1 MLLERPAV
9 SAAVDD
15 PAAPAPV
22 DDGRRLARLRR
33 NARFLAAITMIHP
46 KLFAVAIA
54 GAAVFAASTIVSSV
68 VLGRVIDNVI
78 LPRFE
83 DGEVAMGTVLAGLG
97 LIVGVGVI
105 RAISIVVRRGFASAM
120 QWRGAPQ

>member
-1 MLLERPAV
+1 
-9 SAAVDD
+9 
-15 PAAPAPV
+15 
-22 DDGRRLARLRR
+22 
-33 NARFLAAITMIHP
+33 MIHP

-120 QWRGAPQ
+120 QWRVAQTLTGRVVDQLYSCQSFRMHCAGH